1 MSLSYRDRAFCQKS
15 DRNNPKCVLCD
26 RFFDREAYDKTCEK
40 RGFEIPVAWFLEPPC
55 RNNDATNLKEGEKK

>member
-1 MSLSYRDRAFCQKS
+1 MSLSYRDRAFCPKS
-15 DRNNPKCVLCD
+15 DRNNPKCVQCD

-40 RGFEIPVAWFLEPPC
+40 SGFEIPVAWFLEPPC